1 MIAVKARKPAVAKN
15 EVAEMKNEQEK
26 LEDFLK
32 SELMKEGDEIL
43 AEIEA
48 DESLK
53 DISLPEEMDE
63 GLWKKI
69 QKRQAEKA
77 AYEALSE
84 KDKEALRLGR
94 EMMMLNVDEYGK
106 DEGEDEKKT
115 LVECDAVDD
124 EESGVENDSVKVVKY
139 SKKRKKRVYLLV
151 AAVAVLAL
159 AAGMTSIGGAPFVAK
174 IRKQLIGEREM
185 VKVNSEREGEE
196 DRVIMEGEEGKIW
209 QEIKD
214 QLGIEP
220 VRLGYLPD
228 GMKFIDCEIDADVEE
243 ACLLYECKGTVVEY
257 QIISN
262 YRDKSIGYDI
272 EDNLIDEKELNIK
285 GNNIVLRYYN
295 IDNTNEEECVAFFKY
310 NNVQYVLR
318 TRIGYEVEKI
328 LENLIF

>member
-1 MIAVKARKPAVAKN
+1 MAVTKN

-63 GLWKKI
+63 GLWKKMK
-69 QKRQAEKA
+69 KRQAEKA

-94 EMMMLNVDEYGK
+94 EMMMLNECGEDGDK
-106 DEGEDEKKT
+106 DEKNAV
-115 LVECDAVDD
+115 VEHDAVDD
-124 EESGVENDSVKVVKY
+124 GESGVENDSAKVVKY
-139 SKKRKKRVYLLV
+139 SKKRKRRVYLLV

-185 VKVNSEREGEE
+185 VKVNSEREGED
-196 DRVIMEGEEGKIW
+196 DRLNTENSEAEFYQKVKEVF
-209 QEIKD
+209 D
-214 QLGIEP
+214 FTP
-220 VRLGYLPD
+220 VRLGFVPLNTKMLDYEVDKEL
-228 GMKFIDCEIDADVEE
+228 EE
-243 ACLLYECKGTVVEY
+243 ACMILECEEKIIEY
-257 QIISN
+257 QIWPN
-262 YRDKSIGYDI
+262 FQDKSTGYDI
-272 EDNLIDEKELNIK
+272 EDNLISEEIINIS
-285 GNNIVLRYYN
+285 GNDIVLRSY
-295 IDNTNEEECVAFFKY
+295 DNRDTGEKEYIAQFIY
-310 NNVQYVLR
+310 NNTQYILR
-318 TRIGYEVEKI
+318 ISFEQDAKKI
-328 LENLIF
+328 IENLIF

>member
-1 MIAVKARKPAVAKN
+1 MAVTKN

-63 GLWKKI
+63 GLWNKI

-94 EMMMLNVDEYGK
+94 ELLMMNECGEDGDK
-106 DEGEDEKKT
+106 DEKNAV
-115 LVECDAVDD
+115 VEHDAVDD
-124 EESGVENDSVKVVKY
+124 GESGVENDSAKVVKY
-139 SKKRKKRVYLLV
+139 SKKRKRRVYLLV

-196 DRVIMEGEEGKIW
+196 DRAVSEGEESKAW
-209 QEIKD
+209 QEITD
-214 QLGIEP
+214 ILGFEP
-220 VRLGYLPD
+220 VKFGYLPD

-272 EDNLIDEKELNIK
+272 EDNLFDEKELNIK
-285 GNNIVLRYYN
+285 GNNIVLRYYK

>member
-1 MIAVKARKPAVAKN
+1 
-15 EVAEMKNEQEK
+15 MKNEQEK

-94 EMMMLNVDEYGK
+94 ELLMMNECGEDGDK
-106 DEGEDEKKT
+106 DEKNAV
-115 LVECDAVDD
+115 VEHDAVDD
-124 EESGVENDSVKVVKY
+124 GESGVENDSAKVVKY
-139 SKKRKKRVYLLV
+139 SKKRKRRVYLLV

-159 AAGMTSIGGAPFVAK
+159 AAGMTSIGGAPFVTGIMKK
-174 IRKQLIGEREM
+174 IHGDREM
-185 VKVNSEREGEE
+185 VQIDNEREGEA
-196 DRVIMEGEEGKIW
+196 DRVTTLNEESEVW
-209 QEIKD
+209 QQIKD

-220 VRLGYLPD
+220 VRLGYIPEGAQFVTGEVDKVLNEA
-228 GMKFIDCEIDADVEE
+228 ILLYDCEGRI
-243 ACLLYECKGTVVEY
+243 LEY
-257 QIISN
+257 WVFIG
-262 YRDKSIGYDI
+262 YKSKSFGYDI
-272 EDNLIDEKELNIK
+272 EDNLVSEKKLSIN
-285 GNNIVLRYYN
+285 GNDIVIRYYR
-295 IDNTNEEECVAFFKY
+295 IVDTNEIECVTQFKY
-310 NNVQYVLR
+310 NDVQYILR
-318 TRIGYEVEKI
+318 TDMVQEIEEIV
-328 LENLIF
+328 ENLIF

>member
-1 MIAVKARKPAVAKN
+1 MTKN

-63 GLWKKI
+63 GLWKKMK
-69 QKRQAEKA
+69 KRQAEKA

-94 EMMMLNVDEYGK
+94 EMMMLNGDDVGTGEGK
-106 DEGEDEKKT
+106 YEKTEARERDAESAVED
-115 LVECDAVDD
+115 DGA
-124 EESGVENDSVKVVKY
+124 KVVKY
-139 SKKRKKRVYLLV
+139 SRKRRKRVYLLV
-151 AAVAVLAL
+151 AAVAILAL

-196 DRVIMEGEEGKIW
+196 KSISNEGEEEKVW
-209 QEIKD
+209 QEIKE
-214 QLGIEP
+214 QFGVEP
-220 VRLGYLPD
+220 VRLGYLPEET
-228 GMKFIDCEIDADVEE
+228 KFVTGEVDKVLDE
-243 ACLLYECKGTVVEY
+243 AVFLYDCKGNIIEY
-257 QIISN
+257 WVFTGN
-262 YRDKSIGYDI
+262 KDKSFGYDI
-272 EDNLIDEKELNIK
+272 EDDLKKEKELNIN
-285 GNNIVLRYYN
+285 GNVIMVRSYL
-295 IDNTNEEECVAFFKY
+295 IADTNETEYVVQFEY
-310 NNVQYVLR
+310 NNAQYILR
-318 TRIGYEVEKI
+318 TSMEQEIEKI

>member
-1 MIAVKARKPAVAKN
+1 MAVTKN

-69 QKRQAEKA
+69 QKKQAEKA

-94 EMMMLNVDEYGK
+94 EMMMLNGDDVGTGEGK
-106 DEGEDEKKT
+106 YEKT
-115 LVECDAVDD
+115 EVGECDA
-124 EESGVENDSVKVVKY
+124 ESAVENDGAKVVKY
-139 SKKRKKRVYLLV
+139 SRKRRKRVYLLV
-151 AAVAVLAL
+151 AAVAILAL

-185 VKVNSEREGEE
+185 VKVNSEREGED
-196 DRVIMEGEEGKIW
+196 DRVTSSGEEEKAW
-209 QEIKD
+209 QGIKEE
-214 QLGIEP
+214 LGIEP
-220 VRLGYLPD
+220 VRMGYIPK
-228 GMKFIDCEIDADVEE
+228 GTKYVSSEIDTVLEE
-243 ACLLYECKGTVVEY
+243 ALVLFDYNGDIIEY
-257 QIISN
+257 RIFAAYKN
-262 YRDKSIGYDI
+262 KSVGYDI
-272 EDNLIDEKELNIK
+272 EDNLVNEDKLRVNGVEIKFTQYKVDQNLENIAQFEYKNSYYIINSTISEKEFLNVI
-285 GNNIVLRYYN
+285 NNLN
-295 IDNTNEEECVAFFKY
+295 FF
-310 NNVQYVLR
+310 
-318 TRIGYEVEKI
+318 
-328 LENLIF
+328 

>member
-1 MIAVKARKPAVAKN
+1 MAVTKN

-63 GLWKKI
+63 GLWKKL

-94 EMMMLNVDEYGK
+94 EMMMLNEC
-106 DEGEDEKKT
+106 GEDGDKDEKKT
-115 LVECDAVDD
+115 LVECDA
-124 EESGVENDSVKVVKY
+124 ESGVENDSVKVVKY
-139 SKKRKKRVYLLV
+139 SKKRKRRVYLLV

-159 AAGMTSIGGAPFVAK
+159 AAGMTSIGGAPFVTGIMKK
-174 IRKQLIGEREM
+174 IHGDREM
-185 VKVNSEREGEE
+185 VQIDNEREGEA
-196 DRVIMEGEEGKIW
+196 DRVTTLNEESEAW

-214 QLGIEP
+214 KLGVEP
-220 VRLGYLPD
+220 VRLGYKPA
-228 GMKFIDCEIDADVEE
+228 KFKFVEFEVDEALKE
-243 ACLLYECKGTVVEY
+243 ACVLYECDEKVLEF
-257 QIISN
+257 QIWAN
-262 YRDKSIGYDI
+262 YKEGSIGYDV
-272 EDNLIDEKELNIK
+272 EDKVLYEESLIVSGERIKIKEYQVESTESMEYLAQFEYK
-285 GNNIVLRYYN
+285 GVYYTVN
-295 IDNTNEEECVAFFKY
+295 GYIQKEEFY
-310 NNVQYVLR
+310 
-318 TRIGYEVEKI
+318 KI
-328 LENLIF
+328 INNLIFL

>member
-1 MIAVKARKPAVAKN
+1 MAVTKN

-63 GLWKKI
+63 ELWEKMK
-69 QKRQAEKA
+69 KRQAEKA

-94 EMMMLNVDEYGK
+94 EMMMLNECGVDGDK
-106 DEGEDEKKT
+106 DEKKT

-124 EESGVENDSVKVVKY
+124 GESDVENNSVKVVKY
-139 SKKRKKRVYLLV
+139 SKKRKRRIYLLV

-159 AAGMTSIGGAPFVAK
+159 AAGMTSIGGAPFGAK

-185 VKVNSEREGEE
+185 VKVNSEREGED
-196 DRVIMEGEEGKIW
+196 DRLSTEREESKAW
-209 QEIKD
+209 QEIEDK
-214 QLGIEP
+214 LGIEP
-220 VRLGYLPD
+220 VKFCFIPE
-228 GMKFIDCEIDADVEE
+228 GMQLLDYEINEE
-243 ACLLYECKGTVVEY
+243 LEDACLIYECDGEILEY
-257 QIISN
+257 QLWAN
-262 YRDKSIGYDI
+262 YRDKSVGYDV
-272 EDNLIDEKELNIK
+272 EDSVESEEIIVISGVDINFKEYQIAESEMKEYIAQFQYRNSYYVLNSSIEKEK
-285 GNNIVLRYYN
+285 FV
-295 IDNTNEEECVAFFKY
+295 
-310 NNVQYVLR
+310 
-318 TRIGYEVEKI
+318 KI
-328 LENLIF
+328 LKNLDFL

>member
-1 MIAVKARKPAVAKN
+1 MAVTKN

-94 EMMMLNVDEYGK
+94 EMMMLNGDDAGK
-106 DEGEDEKKT
+106 GEGQDEKNAVGKR
-115 LVECDAVDD
+115 DA
-124 EESGVENDSVKVVKY
+124 ERAVENDGAKVVKY
-139 SKKRKKRVYLLV
+139 SRKRKKRVYLLV

-159 AAGMTSIGGAPFVAK
+159 AAGMTSIGGAPFVTGVMKK
-174 IRKQLIGEREM
+174 IVGDREM
-185 VKVNSEREGEE
+185 VQIDSEREGNGDRNTKESEE
-196 DRVIMEGEEGKIW
+196 EHFYQEVEEAFGFT
-209 QEIKD
+209 
-214 QLGIEP
+214 P
-220 VRLGYLPD
+220 VMLGYKPVNAII
-228 GMKFIDCEIDADVEE
+228 IDCEMNEELEE
-243 ACLLYECKGTVVEY
+243 ACMVFEYEKKTIEY
-257 QIISN
+257 QIWVN
-262 YRDKSIGYDI
+262 YKDKSVGYDV
-272 EDNLIDEKELNIK
+272 EDKLVYEESLLISGEEINIK
-285 GNNIVLRYYN
+285 EYQVDDTDLREYIAQFEYKGVYYTLN
-295 IDNTNEEECVAFFKY
+295 GCIRKEEFS
-310 NNVQYVLR
+310 
-318 TRIGYEVEKI
+318 KI
-328 LENLIF
+328 INNLIF

>member
-1 MIAVKARKPAVAKN
+1 MAVTKN

-94 EMMMLNVDEYGK
+94 EMMMLNECGVDGDK
-106 DEGEDEKKT
+106 DEKNAV
-115 LVECDAVDD
+115 VEHDAVDD
-124 EESGVENDSVKVVKY
+124 GESGVENDSAKVVKY
-139 SKKRKKRVYLLV
+139 SKKRKKRIYLLV

-159 AAGMTSIGGAPFVAK
+159 AAGMTSIGGAPFVTGIMKK
-174 IRKQLIGEREM
+174 IIGDREM
-185 VKVNSEREGEE
+185 VQIDSEREGED
-196 DRVIMEGEEGKIW
+196 DRIISEREESTAW
-209 QEIKD
+209 QEIEEK
-214 QLGIEP
+214 LGIEP
-220 VRLGYLPD
+220 VKLCFIPE
-228 GMKFIDCEIDADVEE
+228 GMQLVDYEISKDLED
-243 ACLLYECKGTVVEY
+243 ACLIYEYDGKILEY
-257 QIISN
+257 QLWANS
-262 YRDKSIGYDI
+262 RDKSIGYKPVAI
-272 EDNLIDEKELNIK
+272 TPILYTVPLN
-285 GNNIVLRYYN
+285 
-295 IDNTNEEECVAFFKY
+295 
-310 NNVQYVLR
+310 
-318 TRIGYEVEKI
+318 
-328 LENLIF
+328 